1 MDHETFNK
9 IYEDYAKQVYRF
21 LLNLS
26 GNPDV
31 AEELTQET
39 FVRAYL
45 GLDSFRG
52 DCRLYVWLCQI
63 GKNLYYNYLKKER
76 RHSTTNELVHILPD
90 GRNVEE
96 EVLGAR
102 AAEELVQAV
111 LKLPEP
117 YQSVLVYR
125 VFSQL
130 SYQEIGR
137 ILLKSDTWVRVT
149 YYRAKTK
156 LQFMLKEGTDNEM

>member
-1 MDHETFNK
+1 MDHETFHK

-26 GNPDV
+26 GNPDI

-39 FVRAYL
+39 FVRAYFN
-45 GLDSFRG
+45 LDSFRG

-63 GKNLYYNYLKKER
+63 GKNLYFNYLKKEHR
-76 RHSTTNELVHILPD
+76 YSTSNELAHILPD
-90 GRNVEE
+90 ARNVEE
-96 EVLGAR
+96 VVLGAY
-102 AAEELVQAV
+102 AAKELAQAV
-111 LKLPEP
+111 LQLPEP
-117 YQSVLVYR
+117 YQSVLVYH

-149 YYRAKTK
+149 YYRAKNK
-156 LQFMLKEGTDNEM
+156 LQLILKEGTDYEV